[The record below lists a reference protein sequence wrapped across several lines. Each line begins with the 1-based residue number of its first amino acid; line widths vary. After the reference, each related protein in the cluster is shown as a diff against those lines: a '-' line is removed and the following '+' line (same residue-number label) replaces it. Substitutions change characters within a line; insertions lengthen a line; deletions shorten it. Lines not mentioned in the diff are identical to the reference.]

1 MIYLSLEFV
10 VEYPIQSFSSFET
23 VWSASQNKALPNHG
37 ANLDSHDVRLV
48 FMTVNTQKRVVK
60 HTRWKK
66 FRFERKLWTLS
77 LLTGMNRLQEKR
89 NVSLISVCMG
99 SIAIER
105 GRSVTP
111 PWPRPPGRIS
121 WFSLGKRTLWRQKSN
136 HIFCWQGETV
146 CRKRNII
153 WYPLARILVAAKP
166 CENLLWAQRNK
177 I

>member
-1 MIYLSLEFV
+1 MPRLVSFRGLIQNFRSKQQKNNFKFRFLEVWRITVLATWAFPV
-10 VEYPIQSFSSFET
+10 LKRFDPRTKTRHYPITEQIWIHMTWGSFSWQST
-23 VWSASQNKALPNHG
+23 HK
-37 ANLDSHDVRLV
+37 
-48 FMTVNTQKRVVK
+48 KRVVK

-111 PWPRPPGRIS
+111 PWPRQPGRTS

-136 HIFCWQGETV
+136 HIFCW
-146 CRKRNII
+146 
-153 WYPLARILVAAKP
+153 
-166 CENLLWAQRNK
+166 
-177 I
+177 

>member
-1 MIYLSLEFV
+1 MIFSGKLSDIFKLGVRSRVPSSELFQFWNGLV
-10 VEYPIQSFSSFET
+10 GEPKQGITQSRSKFGFTWRE
-23 VWSASQNKALPNHG
+23 ARFHDSQHKK
-37 ANLDSHDVRLV
+37 
-48 FMTVNTQKRVVK
+48 KRVVK

-111 PWPRPPGRIS
+111 PWPRQPGRIS

-136 HIFCWQGETV
+136 HIFCW
-146 CRKRNII
+146 
-153 WYPLARILVAAKP
+153 
-166 CENLLWAQRNK
+166 
-177 I
+177 